1 LIFKLSSIARVSL
14 ITVFAASTAF
24 ADLRIGAHYWPT
36 PNTSFLD
43 GRSLA
48 HFAQPTES
56 GALQSAL
63 WGCVRNGGSRFHE
76 GIDLK
81 ALSRDHRGEATDA
94 IFAFDKGAIQY
105 VNRDP
110 SKSSYGRYIVIE
122 HSHWMPGLVT
132 IYAHLAQVPS
142 RFAPGTNVSAGER
155 IGTMGRSAS
164 YAIPKERAHLH
175 FEIGLWLGPAFQKWY
190 DVQDFDTPNDHGV
203 YNGMNI
209 IGFDVWAILNAI
221 HDGKA
226 DSVNDYFATLS
237 TAVSVRV
244 WNASIPD
251 LLRVSPE
258 LMVNTVLPADHAGWE
273 IDLSASGVPLRFQ
286 ALSTVDRSG
295 LGITQLVFQ
304 NSRLLTGNSCISLVR
319 SGKPS
324 PRLNSLLRR
333 LFID

>member
-1 LIFKLSSIARVSL
+1 MIFKLSSIARAS
-14 ITVFAASTAF
+14 IIAVFAASTLF
-24 ADLRIGAHYWPT
+24 ADLRIGAHHWPT

-43 GRSLA
+43 GRSLG
-48 HFAQPTES
+48 HFAQPTQS

-81 ALSRDHRGEATDA
+81 ALSRDHKGEATDA
-94 IFAFDKGAIQY
+94 IFAFDKGVVQY

-142 RFAPGTNVSAGER
+142 RFTPGTSVSAGER
-155 IGTMGRSAS
+155 IATMGRSAS

-175 FEIGLWLGPAFQKWY
+175 FEVGLWLGPAFQKWY
-190 DVQDFDTPNDHGV
+190 DVQNFDTPNDHGV

-209 IGFDVWAILNAI
+209 LGFDVWALLNAI
-221 HDGKA
+221 RDGEA
-226 DSVNDYFATLS
+226 DSVNDYFGTLP

-251 LLRVSPE
+251 LLRASPE

-273 IDLSASGVPLRFQ
+273 IDFSVSGVPLRFQ
-286 ALSTVDRSG
+286 ALSAADRSG
-295 LGITQLVFQ
+295 SGITQLAFQ
-304 NSRLLTGNSCISLVR
+304 NSRLLARNSCVSLVR